1 MNLSVYID
9 IERREGIYLLVKT
22 FLAKSVVMQGAIA
35 ADMDRV
41 DALLRGC
48 VRDRALLTELEVWY
62 LSTAADA
69 EVVEKEGQ
77 VLCRIDWDVHGLEVK
92 SGRRSF
98 RVSEEDM
105 LGSISPVYA
114 RVADEV
120 RRNCIRDGVRELFWS
135 VRWIGAVYKDPEL
148 RAQLRR
154 QYRIGG
160 EYSKRM
166 LAADKAYRASPR
178 VAIEARLTDVVE
190 GHLETTWRRHARC

>member
-1 MNLSVYID
+1 MSLSLYID

-35 ADMDRV
+35 GDMDHL
-41 DALLRGC
+41 DSLLCGC

-77 VLCRIDWDVHGLEVK
+77 VLFRIDWDAHGLEVK
-92 SGRRSF
+92 SGRRAF
-98 RVSEEDM
+98 RVCEEDL

-114 RVADEV
+114 RVADEI

-135 VRWIGAVYKDPEL
+135 VRWIGAVYKNPGL
-148 RAQLRR
+148 RSQLRR
-154 QYRIGG
+154 HYRIGG

-166 LAADKAYRASPR
+166 VAAEKAYRASARVVVDAR
-178 VAIEARLTDVVE
+178 VADVAE
-190 GHLETTWRRHARC
+190 GHLETTWRRRAS